1 MVHSVPMNQGDFTG
15 MKVIIVGGGFAG
27 VTCALRL
34 ARQASRMI
42 HVTLVSATPDFEYY
56 PRLHTFMRGSDNRA
70 PAEIPLDELFRDMP
84 ITYIQGMV
92 TAVDPVQ
99 KSVTLE
105 NGTVLSADAI
115 VLGLGSQTDFFGIE
129 GLSDMSFSLKS
140 VADATRLSAHV
151 DEMFAD
157 YARTEG
163 PERIVGLHFV
173 VVGGGPAGVDLA
185 GELVARTRS
194 LCRQYQINDSL
205 VTVDIVEAA
214 PRLLPMMPEYV
225 SRRVERRLQTMGV
238 HVYLNRNMVREG
250 SWTAYFQDMTLGAKT
265 VVWTAGVTTN
275 RLYQS
280 IPGLEIVK
288 RKSRVAVTD
297 TLEAKGFPGI
307 FIAGDAADTLYAGLA
322 QTAIHDGAFIADV
335 IADRVSGVTKTRVY
349 KPKPVAYNI
358 GVGPRWA
365 VLKIGPIVIFGV
377 LASLAR
383 HIIDFRFFS
392 SILPKKTLHD
402 LYEGRFIR
410 N

>member
-1 MVHSVPMNQGDFTG
+1 MQSGDIPG
-15 MKVIIVGGGFAG
+15 IKVIIVGGGFAG

-34 ARQASRMI
+34 ARQAPTAI
-42 HVTLVSATPDFEYY
+42 QITLVSANPDFEYY
-56 PRLHTFMRGSDNRA
+56 PRLHTFMRGADHRA
-70 PAEIPLDELFRDMP
+70 PAEIPLTNLFQGMP
-84 ITYIQGMV
+84 ITYIEGQV
-92 TAVDPVQ
+92 TAVDPVA
-99 KSVTLE
+99 KKVTLS
-105 NGTVLSADAI
+105 NGTELTADAI
-115 VLGLGSQTDFFGIE
+115 VLALGSQTDFFGIE

-140 VADATRLSAHV
+140 VADATRLSVHV
-151 DEMFAD
+151 EEMFAD
-157 YARTEG
+157 YARVEG

-185 GELVARTRS
+185 GELAARTRT

-205 VTVDIVEAA
+205 VTVDIIEAA
-214 PRLLPMMPEYV
+214 PRLLPMMPERV

-280 IPGLEIVK
+280 IPGFEIAK
-288 RKSRVAVTD
+288 RKGRVVVTE
-297 TLEAKGFPGI
+297 TLEAKGFPGV

-335 IADRVSGVTKTRVY
+335 IADRVSGSTKTRAY

-358 GVGPRWA
+358 GVGPRWS

-383 HIIDFRFFS
+383 HAIDFRFFS

-402 LYEGRFIR
+402 LYKGRFIR
-410 N
+410 NQS